1 MRRSLNKALCW
12 LQGFV
17 LLVVIALAV
26 YGIAHGQTPK
36 AQTAANDK
44 PTTTVAQPANETFDR
59 AKFNELRKAGFDA
72 LLNLDYEEAQRKF
85 KELARAFPDHPAG
98 PQFLAASLWLKTLNQ
113 SRRLQSGLYNSDSFY
128 AKNEDKVDPALVAQF
143 RELTR
148 TAKQLAEARL
158 KQNPRD
164 TEALY
169 FLGLTQGLKASF
181 EAAVE
186 RRFIAALRDGSDA
199 VDKHRDVIKLDPN
212 FTDARITIGMYDYIL
227 GGLPFL
233 VRAPAGLMGYRGS
246 KKRGLATLELVARE
260 GTWARNDAKTLLIPL
275 YKRERRYAD
284 ALKLTRE
291 LAADYPRNYLFK
303 LETADALVSQAAV
316 ERKANNKPA
325 AETYEREAFG
335 IFEGL
340 LHEHNTRDAATHQLD
355 LIHYQYGAALFT
367 AGQMERAAQEFL
379 AAAAAPGAEASQA
392 TMARLRAA
400 QALDL
405 AGKRKD
411 AIAQYQAVLARPNV
425 YDSQDEAKQGLRA
438 PYHLKTEE
446 KKQDDEN

>member
-1 MRRSLNKALCW
+1 MKQRSKILVW
-12 LQGFV
+12 LHGFV

-26 YGIAHGQTPK
+26 YGIARGQAP
-36 AQTAANDK
+36 TAAQPGVNDK
-44 PTTTVAQPANETFDR
+44 TATPATSTTNDPPDR
-59 AKFNELRKAGFDA
+59 AKFDELRKAGFDA

-85 KELARAFPDHPAG
+85 RELARSFPDHPAG
-98 PQFLAASLWLKTLNQ
+98 TQCLAASLWLKTLNQ
-113 SRRLQSGLYNSDSFY
+113 SRRLQSGLYNSESFY

-158 KQNPRD
+158 KKNARD

-199 VDKHRDVIKLDPN
+199 VDKHREVLKLDPN
-212 FTDARITIGMYDYIL
+212 YTDARLTIGLYDYIL

-246 KKRGLATLELVARE
+246 KKRGLATLEQVARA
-260 GTWARNDAKTLLIPL
+260 GTWARDDAKVLLITL
-275 YKRERRYAD
+275 YKRERRFTD
-284 ALKLTRE
+284 ALKITRE
-291 LAADYPRNYLFK
+291 LAALYPRNYLFK
-303 LETADALVSQAAV
+303 LETADALVSQAAL
-316 ERKANNKPA
+316 ERKANNTAA

-335 IFEGL
+335 IFDAL
-340 LHEHNTRDAATHQLD
+340 LHERNPRDTATHQLD
-355 LIHYQYGAALFT
+355 LIHYQYGSVLFT
-367 AGQMERAAQEFL
+367 AGQTERAAQEFL

-392 TMARLRAA
+392 TLARLRAA

-411 AIAQYQAVLARPNV
+411 AVAQYQAVLARPNV
-425 YDSQDEAKQGLRA
+425 YDSQDEAKQGLRE
-438 PYHLKTEE
+438 PYHIKTEQ
-446 KKQDDEN
+446 KKQDNEN

>member
-26 YGIAHGQTPK
+26 YGIAHGQTPT

-85 KELARAFPDHPAG
+85 KELAREFPDHPAG

-128 AKNEDKVDPALVAQF
+128 ANNEDKVDPALVAQF

-275 YKRERRYAD
+275 YKRERRYTD
-284 ALKLTRE
+284 ALKITRE

-340 LHEHNTRDAATHQLD
+340 LREHNTRDAATHQLD